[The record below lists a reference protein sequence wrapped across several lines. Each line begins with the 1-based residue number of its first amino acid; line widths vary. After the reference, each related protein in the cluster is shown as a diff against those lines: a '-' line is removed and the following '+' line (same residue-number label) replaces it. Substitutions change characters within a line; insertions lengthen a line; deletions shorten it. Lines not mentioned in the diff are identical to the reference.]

1 VERLNV
7 LNGTIESLAALVLL
21 EMITPVTDVP
31 FEFVPTM
38 VTPLFGALALPG
50 IILWPLS
57 VAVVLLELTAGWL
70 TIVVVPLEL
79 VEALVPLPE
88 ALVLVTPG
96 TSEVVDPEL
105 TKLAVLDP
113 IVEPTPLTRS
123 VVAFGGSAVLE
134 SDVLWIPPT
143 MSPAVG
149 VNVLLPAAELAASLP
164 VALLDP
170 DELAEVTETGW
181 ATLDARWIS
190 LRVSGFCQNSGAA
203 SITT

>member
-1 VERLNV
+1 MVEIVERLNV

-31 FEFVPTM
+31 LEFVPTM
-38 VTPLFGALALPG
+38 VTPLFGAPALPG

-70 TIVVVPLEL
+70 AIVVVPLEL
-79 VEALVPLPE
+79 VEALVPLLE

-134 SDVLWIPPT
+134 SDVL
-143 MSPAVG
+143 
-149 VNVLLPAAELAASLP
+149 
-164 VALLDP
+164 
-170 DELAEVTETGW
+170 
-181 ATLDARWIS
+181 
-190 LRVSGFCQNSGAA
+190 
-203 SITT
+203 

>member
-1 VERLNV
+1 VVEIVERLNV

-31 FEFVPTM
+31 LEFVPTM

-57 VAVVLLELTAGWL
+57 VAVALLELTAGWL
-70 TIVVVPLEL
+70 AIVVVPLEL
-79 VEALVPLPE
+79 VEALVPLLE
-88 ALVLVTPG
+88 AFVLVTPG

-134 SDVLWIPPT
+134 SDVL
-143 MSPAVG
+143 
-149 VNVLLPAAELAASLP
+149 
-164 VALLDP
+164 
-170 DELAEVTETGW
+170 
-181 ATLDARWIS
+181 
-190 LRVSGFCQNSGAA
+190 
-203 SITT
+203 

>member
-1 VERLNV
+1 V

-31 FEFVPTM
+31 LEFVPTM
-38 VTPLFGALALPG
+38 VTPLFGAPALPG

-70 TIVVVPLEL
+70 AIVVVPLEL
-79 VEALVPLPE
+79 VEALVPLLE

-134 SDVLWIPPT
+134 SDVL
-143 MSPAVG
+143 
-149 VNVLLPAAELAASLP
+149 
-164 VALLDP
+164 
-170 DELAEVTETGW
+170 
-181 ATLDARWIS
+181 
-190 LRVSGFCQNSGAA
+190 
-203 SITT
+203 

>member
-1 VERLNV
+1 VVEIVERLNV

-31 FEFVPTM
+31 LEFVPTM
-38 VTPLFGALALPG
+38 VTPLFGAPALPG

-70 TIVVVPLEL
+70 AIVVVPLEL
-79 VEALVPLPE
+79 VEALVPLLE

-123 VVAFGGSAVLE
+123 VAAFGGSAVLE
-134 SDVLWIPPT
+134 SDVL
-143 MSPAVG
+143 
-149 VNVLLPAAELAASLP
+149 
-164 VALLDP
+164 
-170 DELAEVTETGW
+170 
-181 ATLDARWIS
+181 
-190 LRVSGFCQNSGAA
+190 
-203 SITT
+203 

>member
-1 VERLNV
+1 VVEIVERLNV

-50 IILWPLS
+50 IILWPIS

-70 TIVVVPLEL
+70 AIVVVPLEL
-79 VEALVPLPE
+79 VEALVPLLE

-113 IVEPTPLTRS
+113 VVEPTPLTRS

-134 SDVLWIPPT
+134 SDVL
-143 MSPAVG
+143 
-149 VNVLLPAAELAASLP
+149 
-164 VALLDP
+164 
-170 DELAEVTETGW
+170 
-181 ATLDARWIS
+181 
-190 LRVSGFCQNSGAA
+190 
-203 SITT
+203 